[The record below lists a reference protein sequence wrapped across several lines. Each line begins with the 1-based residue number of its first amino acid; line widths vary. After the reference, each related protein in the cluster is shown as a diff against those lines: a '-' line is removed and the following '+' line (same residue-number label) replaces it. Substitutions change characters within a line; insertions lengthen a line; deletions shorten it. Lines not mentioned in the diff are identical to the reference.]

1 VEQVAVRVWVVVV
14 VREVVFEAVVKDEL
28 AVPMVNEEVVEEG
41 VNEDVET
48 SVLVGPVAEALV
60 DLEDVEGGV

>member
-1 VEQVAVRVWVVVV
+1 MEQVAVRVWVVVV